1 MNIPPA
7 VITLDEL
14 IAIAITVIFTVI
26 VTVIVV
32 VITQIR
38 HRILIRPLPQRSL
51 LLQTILLRYCCLHR
65 S

>member
-7 VITLDEL
+7 VIALYEL
-14 IAIAITVIFTVI
+14 IAIAITI

-32 VITQIR
+32 IIQIR